1 MNREDLKD
9 KTVSFQYISEES
21 MVKQQT
27 LFIFL
32 SFMLSQDQEMII
44 LRLFTKLF
52 TSCKKKIRYYY
63 SSTQVTFIAKDL
75 DTLGILSLSAAFLLQ
90 PAPWSRSCV
99 FG

>member
-21 MVKQQT
+21 VVKQQT

-44 LRLFTKLF
+44 LRLFTKIVHF
-52 TSCKKKIRYYY
+52 M
-63 SSTQVTFIAKDL
+63 
-75 DTLGILSLSAAFLLQ
+75 
-90 PAPWSRSCV
+90 
-99 FG
+99 

>member
-44 LRLFTKLF
+44 LRLQNCSLHV
-52 TSCKKKIRYYY
+52 KKR
-63 SSTQVTFIAKDL
+63 S
-75 DTLGILSLSAAFLLQ
+75 GIIIHRLK
-90 PAPWSRSCV
+90 
-99 FG
+99 